1 MERSIRD
8 YQFIIYAIVFVAS
21 FSVLIIVSNQ
31 LLFHNAF
38 LDTAA
43 FDVGNWVYWIFA
55 VSFIFTITMA
65 YLMVR
70 NLSDRAKFESM
81 INSPSKSVFVRNLNE
96 LEALAVR
103 LGKSYRIQLDQAKE
117 KWKVK

>member
-1 MERSIRD
+1 
-8 YQFIIYAIVFVAS
+8 
-21 FSVLIIVSNQ
+21 
-31 LLFHNAF
+31 
-38 LDTAA
+38 
-43 FDVGNWVYWIFA
+43 
-55 VSFIFTITMA
+55 
-65 YLMVR
+65 R

>member
-8 YQFIIYAIVFVAS
+8 YQFIIYAVVFVAS
-21 FSVLIIVSNQ
+21 FTVLIIASNQ

-38 LDTAA
+38 LDAAA
-43 FDVGNWVYWIFA
+43 FDVGDWVYWIFA
-55 VSFIFTITMA
+55 LSFIFTITMA
-65 YLMVR
+65 YLMVK

-81 INSPSKSVFVRNLNE
+81 INSPSKSIFVRNMND
-96 LEALAVR
+96 LEMLAAR
-103 LGKSYRIQLDQAKE
+103 LGKSYKIQLDQAKE